1 LDTER
6 DIKTLSAAGK
16 SSPTACQNVQF
27 DVVFVNPYP
36 VLTEDLSPDSSGD
49 YWLSTL
55 KVCAGN
61 TTKLQLA
68 FRLYCLLANVVQ

>member
-6 DIKTLSAAGK
+6 DLKTLSAAGE
-16 SSPTACQNVQF
+16 SSPTAGQNVEF
-27 DVVFVNPYP
+27 DFVFVGPYP
-36 VLTEDLSPDSSGD
+36 VLTKDLSPDSSDD

-61 TTKLQLA
+61 TTKPQLA
-68 FRLYCLLANVVQ
+68 FRLYDLLANVV